1 MSIVMA
7 GMLISFSGMAVVA
20 AVIFGILPAD
30 NKTMQYTFLAIGWIF
45 IIIGVFI
52 RYKGMKMEREREER
66 LKKQKKI

>member
-30 NKTMQYTFLAIGWIF
+30 NKTMQYAFLAIGWIF
-45 IIIGVFI
+45 IIIGVVI

-66 LKKQKKI
+66 LKNQKKK